1 MDLPPV
7 VVIHDGDDPMRRSIR
22 THSSRLLGEMLFPLP
37 VNDFL
42 DNHFRTNA
50 VLIERRSNLSHHRHH
65 QTSIVSYLCSE
76 HLFDLDIRQ
85 IFHETSSE
93 CIFLWLRPSN
103 PGDPLDS
110 VEIADA
116 NSAYKLHTLGNHPAY
131 CRAPPELEILLVSS
145 LLRST
150 GLGGGHYKSPHGE
163 NATLGGMSTTL
174 GRGEVELFV
183 GTTSPTS
190 SCTSTA
196 LSSNDDSIDACS
208 EDAASSNQTNKKRS
222 RSSSSNS
229 SKRHAT
235 GWHTDFQENFTIQLS
250 GVKRWTLRRG
260 RVKHPL
266 RGTTPHFVRDV
277 GVVEDQLKAS
287 RLSCPS
293 SEKNSSCY
301 SGEYGF
307 EYNDSNAYGPEQ
319 TVTLHPGD
327 VLYFPAGMWH
337 RVETIEDGIS
347 LNVSLMGTSYA
358 KLVCE
363 ALHHLLLGS
372 GDDGWREIVQVRP
385 TTTMNDDD
393 DGGEIGRLQGFLAGL
408 GRLVDDFV
416 MNKGG
421 AQCLLPPAL
430 CYPPLPSTMGQ
441 TNEEDDECGRSND
454 GESATAEEDNED
466 EGLSSSTGIIVH
478 VDDFVGP
485 TQWNSLRPPNTK
497 IVKNP
502 LATLI
507 PMTDITGERQLAN
520 NGDERYTRVETRQ
533 YILNVNYAGNE
544 MMDSHVRVIF
554 ETSDARSIEKM
565 EHYCASGL
573 ADKDDDTTPL
583 CLFYY
588 GYFLWV

>member
-1 MDLPPV
+1 MDLPPVV
-7 VVIHDGDDPMRRSIR
+7 VVIHDGDDPTRRSIR
-22 THSSRLLGEMLFPLP
+22 THSAYLLGEMLFPLP

-50 VLIERRSNLSHHRHH
+50 IHIERRSNPSHHHRHH

-85 IFHETSSE
+85 IFNETSSE

-110 VEIADA
+110 VEISDA

-131 CRAPPELEILLVSS
+131 CRAPPELESLLVSS

-150 GLGGGHYKSPHGE
+150 GLGCGHYISPHGGGSGVE
-163 NATLGGMSTTL
+163 GAEATVGGMSTTL
-174 GRGEVELFV
+174 GRGEVELFI
-183 GTTSPTS
+183 GTTS
-190 SCTSTA
+190 STA
-196 LSSNDDSIDACS
+196 TAISRHDESIDV
-208 EDAASSNQTNKKRS
+208 SSDNKKRS
-222 RSSSSNS
+222 RSSSSS
-229 SKRHAT
+229 SSSSNRHAT

-250 GVKRWTLRRG
+250 GVKQWTLRRG

-277 GVVEDQLKAS
+277 GVVEDQLKAL

-293 SEKNSSCY
+293 SEKKSLCY
-301 SGEYGF
+301 SSEYGF

-337 RVETIEDGIS
+337 KVETLEDGIS
-347 LNVSLMGTSYA
+347 LNVSLMGTSHA

-363 ALHHLLLGS
+363 SLHHLLLGS
-372 GDDGWREIVQVRP
+372 GDEGWREIVQCRP
-385 TTTMNDDD
+385 TTAMND
-393 DGGEIGRLQGFLAGL
+393 DGGETGRLQGLLAGL

-416 MNKGG
+416 TNKGG
-421 AQCLLPPAL
+421 AQCLLPPVL
-430 CYPPLPSTMGQ
+430 CHPPLPLTTGQ
-441 TNEEDDECGRSND
+441 TNEEYDECGNSND
-454 GESATAEEDNED
+454 EESATAEEDDED
-466 EGLSSSTGIIVH
+466 GGLPLAEIV
-478 VDDFVGP
+478 VSVENFIGP
-485 TQWNSLRPPNTK
+485 PQWNSLRPPNAK
-497 IVKNP
+497 IVRNP

-507 PMTDITGERQLAN
+507 PMTDIIGFRH

-533 YILNVNYAGNE
+533 YVLNVNYAGNE
-544 MMDSHVRVIF
+544 MMESHVRVIF
-554 ETSDARSIEKM
+554 ETSNAESTKNM
-565 EHYCASGL
+565 ELYCASGS
-573 ADKDDDTTPL
+573 ADKDDGDIPL